1 MDAQTVGVP
10 QQKDTLLPH
19 GITQERQPQKA
30 TYCWFYFY
38 DAFGMTRVEN
48 SFLSPEYRYWGAA
61 LPGGG
66 SDLMGSF
73 SPVGLAAAGTYTGAT
88 IAQSTHTCTRAHT
101 HIHMHI
107 RTCAQIHMH
116 TRAQHMCTHM
126 HTHT

>member
-38 DAFGMTRVEN
+38 DALGMTRVEN
-48 SFLSPEYRYWGAA
+48 SFLSPEYKYWGAA

-73 SPVGLAAAGTYTGAT
+73 SPVGLAAAGTYTGVT
-88 IAQSTHTCTRAHT
+88 TAQSTHTCTHT
-101 HIHMHI
+101 YTCTYVHVHTYICTQVHN
-107 RTCAQIHMH
+107 TCAN
-116 TRAQHMCTHM
+116 TCM
-126 HTHT
+126 HTHA